1 MKPLDAIDIAILEA
15 LQVDGRMAL
24 SALAKQIGLSGTA
37 CTERVRGLE
46 AAGVITG
53 YAATLSGPALGLGL
67 LAFIEV
73 SLERISREAFDQF
86 RAAVE
91 AIPEI
96 EECHMV
102 AGGFDYLLKVR
113 VADMAAYRG
122 FLGEALAQVPGIR
135 QTHSYPVME
144 EIKPGGRISLA
155 HPTHRSAAVRPVDI
169 DIPMRQIAGVGR
181 GAT

>member
-1 MKPLDAIDIAILEA
+1 MTSLDAIDVAILDA
-15 LQVDGRMAL
+15 LQKDGRMAL
-24 SALAKQIGLSGTA
+24 SALAREVGLSGTA

-46 AAGVITG
+46 ADGVITG
-53 YAATLSGPALGLGL
+53 YAALLDGPAVGLGL

-73 SLERISREAFDQF
+73 SLERVSREAFAQF

-91 AIPEI
+91 RIAEI

-113 VADMAAYRG
+113 VADMAAYRV
-122 FLGEALAQVPGIR
+122 FLGEALAEVPGIR

-144 EIKPGGRISLA
+144 TVKRGGMVGLA
-155 HPTHRSAAVRPVDI
+155 HLSRKNSDNALR
-169 DIPMRQIAGVGR
+169 
-181 GAT
+181 

>member
-1 MKPLDAIDIAILEA
+1 MKPLDAIDIAILDA
-15 LQVDGRMAL
+15 LQKDGRMAL
-24 SALAKQIGLSGTA
+24 SALARDVGLSGTA

-53 YAATLSGPALGLGL
+53 YAAAIDGAAVGLGL

-73 SLERISREAFDQF
+73 SLERVSREAFEQF
-86 RAAVE
+86 RAAV
-91 AIPEI
+91 ARIPEI

-113 VADMAAYRG
+113 VADMAAYRA
-122 FLGEALAQVPGIR
+122 FLGEALAEVPGIR

-144 EIKPGGRISLA
+144 TVKQGT
-155 HPTHRSAAVRPVDI
+155 PTMLTHLYHKRSEKVIDLSAVCAPL
-169 DIPMRQIAGVGR
+169 PP
-181 GAT
+181 

>member
-1 MKPLDAIDIAILEA
+1 MQKLDAIDVAILDA
-15 LQVDGRMAL
+15 LQADGRMAI
-24 SALAKQIGLSGTA
+24 SVLAKQIGLSGTA

-46 AAGVITG
+46 AGGVITG
-53 YAATLSGPALGLGL
+53 YTAILSGSAVGLGL

-113 VADMAAYRG
+113 VADMAAYRV

-144 EIKPGGRISLA
+144 AIKQNGKLKA
-155 HPTHRSAAVRPVDI
+155 LLF
-169 DIPMRQIAGVGR
+169 
-181 GAT
+181 

>member
-1 MKPLDAIDIAILEA
+1 MKPLDPIDVAILAA
-15 LQVDGRMAL
+15 LQADGRMAL
-24 SALAKQIGLSGTA
+24 SALAKQVGLSGTA

-46 AAGVITG
+46 ATGVITG
-53 YAATLSGPALGLGL
+53 YSATVSAPAIGLGL
-67 LAFIEV
+67 TAFIEV

-86 RAAVE
+86 RSAVE

-113 VADMAAYRG
+113 VPDMPAYRA

-144 EIKPGGRISLA
+144 PIKQGGHVSLA
-155 HPTHRSAAVRPVDI
+155 HL
-169 DIPMRQIAGVGR
+169 AG
-181 GAT
+181 

>member
-1 MKPLDAIDIAILEA
+1 MKPLDSIDLAILEA
-15 LQVDGRMAL
+15 LQADGRMAV
-24 SALAKQIGLSGTA
+24 SALAKHVGLSGTA

-53 YAATLSGPALGLGL
+53 YVATLSGPALGLGL

-86 RAAVE
+86 RAAVA

-113 VADMAAYRG
+113 VPDMPAYRA

-144 EIKPGGRISLA
+144 EIKQHTRRNLA
-155 HPTHRSAAVRPVDI
+155 HLNV
-169 DIPMRQIAGVGR
+169 
-181 GAT
+181 

>member
-1 MKPLDAIDIAILEA
+1 MKTLDAIDIAILQA
-15 LQVDGRMAL
+15 LQQDGRLAV

-37 CTERVRGLE
+37 CTERVRSLE
-46 AAGVITG
+46 AAGIITG

-73 SLERISREAFDQF
+73 SLDRISREAFDGF

-113 VADMAAYRG
+113 VPDMAAYRR

-144 EIKPGGRISLA
+144 AIKSQSRVSLS
-155 HPTHRSAAVRPVDI
+155 HL
-169 DIPMRQIAGVGR
+169 G
-181 GAT
+181 

>member
-15 LQVDGRMAL
+15 LQKDGRMAL
-24 SALAKQIGLSGTA
+24 SALAREVGLSGTA

-46 AAGVITG
+46 ADGIITG
-53 YAATLSGPALGLGL
+53 YAATIDGPSVGLGL

-73 SLERISREAFDQF
+73 SLERVSREAFAQF

-91 AIPEI
+91 RIPEI

-113 VADMAAYRG
+113 VADMAAYRA
-122 FLGEALAQVPGIR
+122 FLGEALAEVPGIR

-144 EIKPGGRISLA
+144 AIKQGRAIGLSHLSHA
-155 HPTHRSAAVRPVDI
+155 RALSEAV
-169 DIPMRQIAGVGR
+169 
-181 GAT
+181 

>member
-1 MKPLDAIDIAILEA
+1 MRPLDPIDVAILEA
-15 LQVDGRMAL
+15 LQADGRMAL
-24 SALAKQIGLSGTA
+24 SALAKHVGLSGTA

-53 YAATLSGPALGLGL
+53 YTATLSAAAVGLGL
-67 LAFIEV
+67 TTFIEV
-73 SLERISREAFDQF
+73 SLERISRETFDQF

-113 VADMAAYRG
+113 VPDMAAYRA

-144 EIKPGGRISLA
+144 PIKQGGRIGL
-155 HPTHRSAAVRPVDI
+155 THLTAI
-169 DIPMRQIAGVGR
+169 
-181 GAT
+181 